1 MNDVLEQIAITN
13 PRFAPATARCGKH
26 HGWWQRLVLRWQIMR
41 DARATRRA
49 LEQLDDRML
58 KDIGLSAHDIWR
70 RSRADNLL
78 TGQQPFD
85 R

>member
-1 MNDVLEQIAITN
+1 MNDVLEQIALTN
-13 PRFAPATARCGKH
+13 PRFAPATARHGKR

-41 DARATRRA
+41 ENRATRRA

-58 KDIGLSAHDIWR
+58 KDIGLGANDIWL
-70 RSRADNLL
+70 RSRS
-78 TGQQPFD
+78 GEMPSSRFD

>member
-1 MNDVLEQIAITN
+1 MNDVLDHISLTH
-13 PRFAPATARCGKH
+13 PRFAPAQRGQH
-26 HGWWQRLVLRWQIMR
+26 HGWWRRLFQRWQAMR

-58 KDIGLSAHDIWR
+58 KDIGLGAHDIWLH
-70 RSRADNLL
+70 SRIER
-78 TGQQPFD
+78 PERPWFD

>member
-1 MNDVLEQIAITN
+1 MNDVLEQIALSN
-13 PRFAPATARCGKH
+13 PRFAPVGQRRSQRH
-26 HGWWQRLVLRWQIMR
+26 SWLRRLVLRWQIMR

-58 KDIGLSAHDIWR
+58 KDIGLGSHDVWL
-70 RSRADNLL
+70 RSRAGTL
-78 TGQQPFD
+78 PSHRWFD